1 MERMKELVAL
11 LNRASESYYQK
22 DSTIMSDFEYDKL
35 YDELTALE
43 AQTGITLADSPTQ
56 KVGYKVLG
64 SLKKIK
70 HKSRMLSLDKTKEV
84 ERLKSFLGDN
94 EGVLSYK
101 MDGLTVVLTYSGG
114 QLERAVTRGNGET
127 GEDITHNAR
136 CFKNIPLKIPFMGEL
151 VLRGE
156 AVISFK
162 EFERINNELGENEQ
176 YKNPRNLCS
185 GTVRQ
190 LDSSI
195 AARRNV
201 SFIAFSLVKAEG
213 KDFGD
218 LKEEKLNFLDSLGF
232 ESVIRKR
239 VTAQTVEAAVREFEA
254 KISDNA
260 FATDGLVLT
269 YNSISYS
276 ESLGAT
282 AKFPRDSIAFKWK
295 DETAET
301 TLTDIYW
308 NTSRTGLINPIAVF
322 ESVELEGTTVSRASL
337 HNVSIVEDLQLG
349 IGDTITV
356 YKANMIIPQVAEN
369 LTKSGNASIPEK
381 CPVCHEETEIVAL
394 RDGKALKCTNPN
406 CRAQRISS
414 LAHFVS
420 RDAMNIEGLSEATIE
435 KFIERGFLDKYPDI
449 FKLSRFKNEIMAMEG
464 FGEKSY
470 NNLIDAVE
478 RSKTVQLPNF
488 IYALGINHVGL
499 SNAKLLCRYYDND
512 LKKIMEAKAEE
523 LVEVEGFGEIIAKAI
538 ERYFSHEE
546 NISLLNEVLK
556 YVNPTG
562 DAENTAGQ
570 KLEGLSFVVTG
581 DVYIYKNRRE
591 LQADIERLGGKTTG
605 SVSSKT
611 SYLINND
618 VNSGSS
624 KNKKAKELGIP
635 IISEQEFIDMIK

>member
-1 MERMKELVAL
+1 M
-11 LNRASESYYQK
+11 
-22 DSTIMSDFEYDKL
+22 
-35 YDELTALE
+35 
-43 AQTGITLADSPTQ
+43 
-56 KVGYKVLG
+56 
-64 SLKKIK
+64 
-70 HKSRMLSLDKTKEV
+70 
-84 ERLKSFLGDN
+84 
-94 EGVLSYK
+94 
-101 MDGLTVVLTYSGG
+101 
-114 QLERAVTRGNGET
+114 
-127 GEDITHNAR
+127 
-136 CFKNIPLKIPFMGEL
+136 
-151 VLRGE
+151 
-156 AVISFK
+156 
-162 EFERINNELGENEQ
+162 
-176 YKNPRNLCS
+176 
-185 GTVRQ
+185 
-190 LDSSI
+190 
-195 AARRNV
+195 
-201 SFIAFSLVKAEG
+201 
-213 KDFGD
+213 
-218 LKEEKLNFLDSLGF
+218 
-232 ESVIRKR
+232 
-239 VTAQTVEAAVREFEA
+239 TAQTVEAAVREFEA

-435 KFIERGFLDKYPDI
+435 KFIEKGFLDKYPDI

-546 NISLLNEVLK
+546 NVSLLNEVLK